1 MSIFIFL
8 VMIIVISLTVLRYYL
23 TKNSEEQR
31 GEEEPSLKELM
42 LMGVSAPSEQKVV
55 ATTKNSKK
63 SFWEKVYSG
72 EGPQPKY
79 MRHIAQQERLRCIEA
94 AKLAESKEKKEKNI

>member
-23 TKNSEEQR
+23 TKNR

-79 MRHIAQQERLRCIEA
+79 MRHIAKQERLRCIEA